1 MAWCGL
7 LGKTLGHSFS
17 PRIHRELADYDYRL
31 LPMPEE
37 ELRPFLQTA
46 DFSGLNVTIPYKQTV
61 MPMLDEL
68 APEAQEIG
76 AVNTIVRLPDGR
88 LRGHNTDYDGF
99 LYLLRESGLQ
109 AAEKKVLVL
118 GSGGASKPVCCAC
131 RNLGARE
138 VVVISRSGADNY
150 GNLERHRDAELL
162 VNTTPVGMYPN
173 NGAAPLSLDAFPA
186 LEGVL
191 DLIYNPARTALVLQ
205 AQDRG
210 LPALG
215 GLAML
220 VAQAK
225 RAAELF
231 TGASIPD
238 GENRRIYRK
247 LGGELENIVLIGMP
261 GSGKSTIGRLLA
273 KATGRELVDTDAMV
287 EEKAGLPIPEIF
299 ARQGE
304 AAFRTLE
311 SACIREAGSRS
322 GCVIATGGGVVT
334 RPENRDP
341 LRQNGRLVFLER
353 ALEELPTHGR
363 PLSQAHPLAELYAAR
378 APLYQAWAD
387 ITAKNTGAAETVA
400 AKILEVME

>member
-17 PRIHRELADYDYRL
+17 PRIHQELADYRYRL

-46 DFSGLNVTIPYKQTV
+46 DFVGLNVTIPYKQTV
-61 MPMLDEL
+61 IPMLDEL

-109 AAEKKVLVL
+109 AAGKKVLVL
-118 GSGGASKPVCCAC
+118 GSGGASKPVCCAY

-150 GNLERHRDAELL
+150 SNLERHRDAELL

-173 NGAAPLSLDAFPA
+173 NGAAPLSLDAFPV

-231 TGASIPD
+231 TGTSIPD
-238 GENRRIYRK
+238 AENRRIYRK
-247 LGGELENIVLIGMP
+247 LRGELENIVLIGMP

-273 KATGRELVDTDAMV
+273 KATGLELVDTDAMV
-287 EEKAGLPIPEIF
+287 EEKVGISIPEIF
-299 ARQGE
+299 ARDGE
-304 AAFRTLE
+304 EAFRTLE
-311 SACIREAGSRS
+311 SACVREAGSRS

-334 RPENRDP
+334 RAENRDP

-363 PLSQAHPLAELYAAR
+363 PISQTHPLTELYAAR
-378 APLYQAWAD
+378 EPLYRAWAD
-387 ITAKNTGAAETVA
+387 ITAKNTGAAEAVA